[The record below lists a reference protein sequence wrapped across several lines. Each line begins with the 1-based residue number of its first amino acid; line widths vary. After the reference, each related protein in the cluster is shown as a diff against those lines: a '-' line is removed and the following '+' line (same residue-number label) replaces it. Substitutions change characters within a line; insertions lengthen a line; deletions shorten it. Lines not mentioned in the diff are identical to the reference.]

1 MDRAELYKRI
11 PAPLRTN
18 ENGEDTLAR
27 YLGNPYQNF
36 CSAHMEQ
43 YREARHAALDAGQRI
58 PLWPNWFGPLW
69 RALSDADRARWAST
83 NVDLQ
88 ALSYHISSDA
98 LRHFRLP
105 SRFNPWLVAV
115 YRNVDVAALK
125 FMADVGM
132 QVEFNHECRPLA
144 LTTESSCYLYLTLSS
159 PDSPFSKLPVRT
171 SWPPPVPDAVPSG
184 WNGEMTSELGMYHR
198 KIGLVRRLEAIHRV
212 KRNWRILR
220 AAFRVM
226 RPVAFFWLKCT
237 EERVRAP
244 GGVGRKRDRDAYNDD
259 FVSGDAFV

>member
-18 ENGEDTLAR
+18 EKGVDTLAR

-36 CSAHMEQ
+36 CAAHMEE
-43 YREARHAALDAGQRI
+43 YREARNAALDAGKRM
-58 PLWPNWFGPLW
+58 PLWPEWFGPLW
-69 RALSDADRARWAST
+69 IALSDAERAWWGSI

-98 LRHFRLP
+98 LRHFRSP
-105 SRFNPWLVAV
+105 SLFSPWLVDV
-115 YRNVDVAALK
+115 YRNRDVAALQ
-125 FMADVGM
+125 FLDRVGV
-132 QVEFNHECRPLA
+132 QVEFSYMCRPLA

-171 SWPPPVPDAVPSG
+171 SWPPPLPDAMPSG
-184 WNGEMTSELGMYHR
+184 WKEKMTSELRIYYR
-198 KIGLVRRLEAIHRV
+198 KVGLVRRLEAIHRM

-244 GGVGRKRDRDAYNDD
+244 GGVGRKRDREAYNDD